1 MTGILGTVVSF
12 RFSFIILKLSFHII
26 FGAKVIKIMHIGK
39 YFGYKSPRNVKK
51 RRKFGK
57 IRVSLFP
64 IVPLHRIT
72 LFGPFILNGGSIRRT
87 SKENVFIN
95 LRENIQ

>member
-1 MTGILGTVVSF
+1 MV
-12 RFSFIILKLSFHII
+12 ILKSSGFNGTAMVL
-26 FGAKVIKIMHIGK
+26 
-39 YFGYKSPRNVKK
+39 NVKNQ
-51 RRKFGK
+51 RKFGK
-57 IRVSLFP
+57 IRVSVFP

-72 LFGPFILNGGSIRRT
+72 LFGPFILNGGSMRT